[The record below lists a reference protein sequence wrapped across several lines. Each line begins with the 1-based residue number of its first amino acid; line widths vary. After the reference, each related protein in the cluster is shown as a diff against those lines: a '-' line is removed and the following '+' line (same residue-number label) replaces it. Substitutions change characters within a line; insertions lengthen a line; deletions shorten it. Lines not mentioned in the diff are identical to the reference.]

1 MKYLLMLYADEVAG
15 SRISPEDMRGFMQ
28 TMHAYQD
35 ALTKA
40 GAFVETAPLTP
51 TTQAKTLHLDNGELQ
66 VHDGPYAETREQ
78 FGGYYIIEA
87 SDMEE
92 ALQWAAKCPA
102 ATWGKIEVRQL
113 ASFS

>member
-28 TMHAYQD
+28 TMYAYQD

-40 GAFVETAPLTP
+40 GAFVDTAPLTP
-51 TTQAKTLHLDNGELQ
+51 TTKAKTINLEDGELK

-87 SDMEE
+87 ANMDE
-92 ALQWAAKCPA
+92 ALKWAAKCPA
-102 ATWGKIEVRQL
+102 AAWGKIEVRQF
-113 ASFS
+113 ANFS

>member
-15 SRISPEDMRGFMQ
+15 SKISPEDMRGFMQ
-28 TMHAYQD
+28 TMYAYQE

-51 TTQAKTLHLDNGELQ
+51 TTQAKTVHLDNGEMQ

-78 FGGYYIIEA
+78 FGGYYIIDVA
-87 SDMEE
+87 DMDE
-92 ALQWAAKCPA
+92 ALAWAAKCPA
-102 ATWGKIEVRQL
+102 ANWGTIEVRQF
-113 ASFS
+113 ATYP